1 MYFPRLLHFYEFAP
15 ESKVATALLNKH
27 LQING
32 IGMDV
37 SQVGGENSLRPL
49 ATTNKMKRERKAART
64 LGIIMSAFLACWLPF
79 FLWYLSTALCGP
91 ETCKTPHVVVAI
103 MFWVGYFNS
112 ALNPI
117 IYAYF
122 NREFRAAFKK
132 TLESCCHQV
141 VLALPSRGLRRT
153 DQSSNGAATPG
164 RPPIASSNVSSAA
177 EIHYLNSSMVRN
189 TTTEDIAIRMSRPPS
204 NSNVNEHNI

>member
-1 MYFPRLLHFYEFAP
+1 
-15 ESKVATALLNKH
+15 
-27 LQING
+27 
-32 IGMDV
+32 
-37 SQVGGENSLRPL
+37 
-49 ATTNKMKRERKAART
+49 
-64 LGIIMSAFLACWLPF
+64 
-79 FLWYLSTALCGP
+79 
-91 ETCKTPHVVVAI
+91 
-103 MFWVGYFNS
+103 
-112 ALNPI
+112 

-153 DQSSNGAATPG
+153 ERSSNGAATPG

-189 TTTEDIAIRMSRPPS
+189 TTTEDIVIRMSPGFQLKLQRAQHLVRQLRVTLS
-204 NSNVNEHNI
+204 FIYSSSKGLFRVVTRKHGKGNSAEIFEARAVHQLRNDRRIGRIC